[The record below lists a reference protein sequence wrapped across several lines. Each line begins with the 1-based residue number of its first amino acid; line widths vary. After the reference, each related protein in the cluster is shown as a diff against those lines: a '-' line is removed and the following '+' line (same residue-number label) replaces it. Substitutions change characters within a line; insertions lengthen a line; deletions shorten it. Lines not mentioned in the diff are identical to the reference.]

1 MSTGAKILRAGCA
14 VPFLAGCAYVVWQY
28 RSGFYWA
35 FVESGW
41 GWFVPL
47 GIFLLVAI
55 SGTDFGGDKAV
66 DDDGNTRWATADD
79 TRTCWLEVDL
89 LKEERIGR
97 VAISELQPRITKFQV
112 EYRTD
117 PAQPWAVAYAGGPA
131 GTKFKAGFPPVTAR
145 YVRLHILDASVAPT
159 IWEFALWPK

>member
-1 MSTGAKILRAGCA
+1 MSTGAKILGAGCA

-55 SGTDFGGDKAV
+55 SGTDFGGGGRVTYPETETFSVEAAEYPDEAGFIV
-66 DDDGNTRWATADD
+66 NTRLGEKGLAGLPGSLGMAYHNKSNIAVLSSNLEKTRRALLDLGLTEVPSSSRNGRHD
-79 TRTCWLEVDL
+79 TYR
-89 LKEERIGR
+89 
-97 VAISELQPRITKFQV
+97 FQ
-112 EYRTD
+112 
-117 PAQPWAVAYAGGPA
+117 GKG
-131 GTKFKAGFPPVTAR
+131 
-145 YVRLHILDASVAPT
+145 
-159 IWEFALWPK
+159 